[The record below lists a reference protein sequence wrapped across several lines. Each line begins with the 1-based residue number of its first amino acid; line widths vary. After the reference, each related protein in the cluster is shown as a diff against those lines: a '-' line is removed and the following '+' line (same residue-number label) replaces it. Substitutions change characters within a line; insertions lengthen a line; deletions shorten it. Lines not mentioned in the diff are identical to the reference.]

1 MLPNFL
7 GIGVQRSAT
16 TWLYECL
23 REHPQIFLPDKKEL
37 HFFDENFDKGLEWY
51 ESFFDR
57 VTNETAIGEITPDYL
72 YNYKALERMASVL
85 PKAKLIVSL
94 RNPVDRAYSAYRLL
108 VANVYNR
115 QVSFHEAFWQEDYIR
130 EVGFYYKHLVY
141 LYNLYPRD
149 QVFVFLYDDIL
160 ASPEQVLRAIYVFLG
175 VDSSFRPSSLTKK
188 YNKVLFPRLQKFF
201 ISIGLGSFL
210 DLLKKSKYGDWIK
223 ELFFYFEN
231 QKKVKRPQIDYSR
244 YIEVYKEDILNLEK
258 LINRDLSSWIR
269 IDRHIE

>member
-16 TWLYECL
+16 TWLYKCL
-23 REHPQIFLPDKKEL
+23 KEHPHIFLPDKKEL
-37 HFFDENFDKGLEWY
+37 HFFDKNFDKGLDWY
-51 ESFFDR
+51 KSFFER
-57 VTNETAIGEITPDYL
+57 VTHEIAIGEITPDYL
-72 YNYKALERMASVL
+72 YNYKALERMASIL

-94 RNPVDRAYSAYRLL
+94 RNPVDRAYSAYKLL
-108 VANVYNR
+108 INKGIYDKN
-115 QVSFHEAFWQEDYIR
+115 VSFYQAFWQKNYIR

-188 YNKVLFPRLQKFF
+188 YNKVLFPGLQKFF

-210 DLLKKSKYGDWIK
+210 VRLKKSKYGDWIK

-231 QKKVKRPQIDYSR
+231 RKKVKRTQIDYSK

-258 LINRDLSSWIR
+258 LINRDLSSWIKN
-269 IDRHIE
+269 D